1 MACLYAD
8 AKCNLAV
15 DLADENVMGP
25 WKTDLNSLP
34 EHVQF
39 FWTTIYYK
47 TGSRRGKQSLQSNG
61 LEYHDLAW
69 KLEDNASKY
78 CVIRSEPASAIG
90 LIRPPVSDSSGWAY
104 RR

>member
-78 CVIRSEPASAIG
+78 QGFEKYNANWRTVTHRLLRALTG
-90 LIRPPVSDSSGWAY
+90 LK
-104 RR
+104 